1 LIHSSAYHP
10 QPDNQIDQVNQIL
23 EDMLH
28 TCVIE
33 YPGCWDKNLPWAEFS
48 YNNSYHESL
57 KMAPFEVLYRRRCR
71 IPLNRIEPGNKM
83 IFGPDLV
90 EEGEKTVS
98 HIQDNLRAACH
109 MGRNGPAGWPGEAG
123 LLRQLG
129 NKGFRPKG
137 SLRK

>member
-1 LIHSSAYHP
+1 
-10 QPDNQIDQVNQIL
+10 
-23 EDMLH
+23 
-28 TCVIE
+28 
-33 YPGCWDKNLPWAEFS
+33 
-48 YNNSYHESL
+48 
-57 KMAPFEVLYRRRCR
+57 MAPFEVLYGRRCR